1 MSKNVGTIYYEI
13 EAQTGKLL
21 AARGEAVKSLSDIQR
36 SANKTDKAITKLN
49 TKMKYL
55 ARGIHAAI
63 AAIAFDAIAGQIKQ
77 FVQMAEEIKNL
88 SARIALLSKDAAT
101 ARDTFESLKRISNE
115 TGATLADTT
124 SLWEGLTRSLKDAGA
139 SNAQILNITATVQKM
154 GAIGGASAEQM
165 RNAMQQFRQAI
176 DGGVVKAEEFNSIME
191 NTPYVLDQ
199 VAKQMGMTKGQLRKH
214 MLDGKLS
221 ALDMVNAIQKS
232 TDQVNTEFDKLPR
245 TSGQAVNQ
253 LGNEFKTLMAKAD
266 QAFGATDTFV
276 KLIDS
281 STGTLKVFGEKAYEV
296 GGYIDDIKEAFN
308 DLVKMKNDIVETF
321 GDTGKAIHD
330 AAIEAFAL
338 VPGIKSIVNGYNML
352 NDLIQKNGTSNKY
365 IQDPLA
371 EMTYSM
377 DKAHELLGKIQDE
390 YKKNNQP
397 KNPDRDQKPIIGNG
411 NGDTDDDNGNGNGNG
426 NRTRKP
432 SPYEILGDAGR
443 NAALSLLPKQGAYEA
458 FKQEQEMLEAAYKQ
472 GKIKQEQY
480 QQALLASKTK
490 YHDTLARINEQQ
502 DKLDQERR
510 QKDWDSA
517 VSPEQ
522 KALGA
527 IDPIQQIQ
535 NEWAIRKQMLLDL
548 GATEATI
555 KEQQLAHEQQLL
567 DLKWQQW
574 QAQSDTNHLIG
585 VMLGGLG
592 DGATNA
598 ITGLLNGTQSL
609 KEAFANIGSTI
620 LNDVVGA
627 ITEMGMEYI
636 RQQVLGAAQAQASQ
650 AATTA
655 ATTAQLG
662 TITAAAAPAAA
673 AVSTATMGGAAGIAM
688 SALSGLMS
696 FASSLFGG
704 RRYNGGAVLGGKM
717 YRVGEHGKPEL
728 FQSGSKQYM
737 LPGENGRVVSNRDA
751 FGGSGDVINNYN
763 ITVNTTNGWSEK
775 DSRELEATIKRISM
789 AQIREQA
796 TRPGGLIQPRR

>member
-13 EAQTGKLL
+13 DAQTGKLL
-21 AARGEAVKSLSDIQR
+21 VARSEAVKSLDDIER
-36 SANKTDKAITKLN
+36 GAKKTDRAINKLN
-49 TKMKYL
+49 TKFKLL

-101 ARDTFESLKRISNE
+101 ARDTFGSLKRISNE

-165 RNAMQQFRQAI
+165 RNSMQQFRQAI

-191 NTPYVLDQ
+191 NTPYVLDM

-296 GGYIDDIKEAFN
+296 GGYVDDIKEAFN
-308 DLVKMKNDIVETF
+308 DLVNMKNDIVETF

-330 AAIEAFAL
+330 AAVEAFTL
-338 VPGIKSIVNGYNML
+338 VPGIKHIINGYNML
-352 NDLIQKNGTSNKY
+352 NDLIQKNGTANKY
-365 IQDPLA
+365 LQDPLT
-371 EMTYSM
+371 EMTYQL
-377 DKAHELLGKIQDE
+377 DQAHDVLAKIRDE
-390 YKKNNQP
+390 YNKNNQP
-397 KNPDRDQKPIIGNG
+397 KTQDRDSSTIDG
-411 NGDTDDDNGNGNGNG
+411 NGNGNGNG
-426 NRTRKP
+426 DGKGNGNGKRTRKP
-432 SPYEILGDAGR
+432 SPYEILGDTGR
-443 NAALSLLPKQGAYEA
+443 AAALSLLPKQGALEA
-458 FKQEQEMLEAAYKQ
+458 FKQEQEALEAAYKQ

-502 DKLDQERR
+502 SKLDQERR

-574 QAQSDTNHLIG
+574 QAQSDTNRLIG

-636 RQQVLGAAQAQASQ
+636 RQQVMGAAQAQASQ
-650 AATTA
+650 AATAA
-655 ATTAQLG
+655 ATTAQMG
-662 TITAAAAPAAA
+662 AIAASAAPAAA

-688 SALSGLMS
+688 SALSGLMG
-696 FASSLFGG
+696 FASSLFSG
-704 RRYNGGAVLGGKM
+704 RRYNGGSVLGGNM

-728 FQSGSKQYM
+728 FQQGNKQYM
-737 LPGENGRVVSNRDA
+737 IPGDNGRVISNCDA